1 MKCDIASNS
10 TFVYAYGFAED
21 IDASHALYASLV
33 MQMVKAS
40 EAYISSGKHRPTPTI
55 TARINF
61 QLAFG
66 ARIGKRLSEAREQA
80 RREATKSRD
89 SRPGTAIALRDKDI
103 ELKSFYR
110 ETSEAR
116 GTWRATSATAGYSS
130 SARRAGDRAGR
141 RARLGNSQEL
151 NGARTA
157 LEPVTARDTQRSKVY
172 AAEEF
177 VRTLFDRA
185 GEHGNRTI
193 EFFGTNLTLP
203 PEARFASV
211 ETVQRYVDDVLALG
225 SVRAR
230 WPAAA
235 PLTARPRRGVTAAH
249 YERDDDGAA
258 IAVPER
264 RTNWALRELVV
275 LHEVAHHLCD
285 ADPPH
290 GPEFVATF
298 CELAE
303 AVMGPEVAHVLRVV
317 YAKEGVR

>member
-1 MKCDIASNS
+1 M
-10 TFVYAYGFAED
+10 
-21 IDASHALYASLV
+21 
-33 MQMVKAS
+33 
-40 EAYISSGKHRPTPTI
+40 
-55 TARINF
+55 
-61 QLAFG
+61 
-66 ARIGKRLSEAREQA
+66 
-80 RREATKSRD
+80 
-89 SRPGTAIALRDKDI
+89 
-103 ELKSFYR
+103 
-110 ETSEAR
+110 
-116 GTWRATSATAGYSS
+116 
-130 SARRAGDRAGR
+130 
-141 RARLGNSQEL
+141 
-151 NGARTA
+151 
-157 LEPVTARDTQRSKVY
+157 TARDTQRSKVY

-203 PEARFASV
+203 PEARFSSA
-211 ETVQRYVDDVLALG
+211 ETVQRYVDDVLALP

-230 WPAAA
+230 WPDAG
-235 PLTARPRRGVTAAH
+235 PLTTRRRRGTTAAH

-264 RTNWALRELVV
+264 RATWALRELVV
-275 LHEVAHHLCD
+275 LHELAHHLCD

-290 GPEFVATF
+290 GPEFVAAY

>member
-1 MKCDIASNS
+1 M
-10 TFVYAYGFAED
+10 
-21 IDASHALYASLV
+21 
-33 MQMVKAS
+33 
-40 EAYISSGKHRPTPTI
+40 
-55 TARINF
+55 
-61 QLAFG
+61 
-66 ARIGKRLSEAREQA
+66 
-80 RREATKSRD
+80 
-89 SRPGTAIALRDKDI
+89 
-103 ELKSFYR
+103 
-110 ETSEAR
+110 
-116 GTWRATSATAGYSS
+116 
-130 SARRAGDRAGR
+130 
-141 RARLGNSQEL
+141 
-151 NGARTA
+151 
-157 LEPVTARDTQRSKVY
+157 TARDTQRAKVY

-185 GEHGNRTI
+185 GEHGNRAV

-211 ETVQRYVDDVLALG
+211 ETVQRYVDDVLALRP
-225 SVRAR
+225 VRER
-230 WPAAA
+230 WPGAD
-235 PLTARPRRGVTAAH
+235 TADRATRRGLTAAH

-264 RTNWALRELVV
+264 RTGWALRELVV